1 MYSSEPTAFRITL
14 FFLLIFILLFAFV
27 VNFALM
33 ERLSRP
39 TRYHRQQAKHLTT
52 RPKPQA
58 PQVQPTDSVKENPQ
72 VQLLPQRSI

>member
-1 MYSSEPTAFRITL
+1 MYPSEPTAFRITL

-39 TRYHRQQAKHLTT
+39 TRYHRQQAKHMATH
-52 RPKPQA
+52 PKPKA
-58 PQVQPTDSVKENPQ
+58 PPVHPTDSVKENPQ
-72 VQLLPQRSI
+72 IQVLPQRSI